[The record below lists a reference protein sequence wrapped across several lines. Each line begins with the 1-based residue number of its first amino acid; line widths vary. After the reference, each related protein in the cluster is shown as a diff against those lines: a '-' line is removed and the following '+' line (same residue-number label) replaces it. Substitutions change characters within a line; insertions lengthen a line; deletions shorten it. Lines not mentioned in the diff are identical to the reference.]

1 MNTIMRRVLLGCS
14 LVALAV
20 ECAGAAGTYYTGNY
34 RSPQQNYAKSSYAA
48 RQQQQQTSYVQDT
61 TYTRT
66 RTVSPNSNA
75 YISAPYQDYTRVVGT
90 GNQQTTNQ
98 TRVVDNTNK
107 AEKGFFFNLGLS
119 HEFAAWNFDM
129 KEAGSKLHYDNIRWN
144 ILEAD
149 MLYRFGGTTPLQIG
163 AGVKYGMQ
171 FGDSDMIDDDITNG
185 GAVVTTWYEDSD
197 HDGLADNYIGQ
208 QIGHSLSIGT
218 SNKGDMLG
226 LYAGFGLT
234 DAFKIGVARVT
245 PSIGYRYLKYKLE
258 TKDDY
263 GLTVDTG
270 FCTNVNGGDEVQ
282 CDPIVIV
289 EYNNNTQQVLWNP
302 DVDPYGFW
310 EIGSGAT
317 GVSTGGTYMF
327 HLPSVSHSYETTWM
341 GPFLALDL
349 DYDVNVYNKFNARFE
364 LGLPMYTSTGDQP
377 YRTDWQHPKSV
388 EDKGGFGDAWHI
400 GLGAN
405 YMTAL
410 TETVFLSLGFSFD
423 YYTMSGGDATTYLN
437 GGYFMGLYDELYD
450 RYAALPEMSGKTEAE
465 IKAYMLNVDPT
476 VQYIDQVQTECPGWV
491 CKVDN
496 EIESIYKSLGIHVG
510 IQAKF

>member
-1 MNTIMRRVLLGCS
+1 MNTIIRKALLGCS

-48 RQQQQQTSYVQDT
+48 RQQQQQTSYAQDT

-66 RTVSPNSNA
+66 RTVAPNNNA

-149 MLYRFGGTTPLQIG
+149 MLYRFGGTTPLQIE

-171 FGDSDMIDDDITNG
+171 FGDSNMIDDDITNG
-185 GAVVTTWYEDSD
+185 GYVVTEWYKDPG
-197 HDGLADNYIGQ
+197 DGSELQYLGQ
-208 QIGHSLSIGT
+208 QVGHSLSIGT

-226 LYAGFGLT
+226 LYGGFGLT

-245 PSIGYRYLKYKLE
+245 PSLGFRYLKYKLE
-258 TKDDY
+258 TKNDY

-270 FCTNVNGGDEVQ
+270 FCTNVYGGDEVQ

-302 DVDPYGFW
+302 TVDLYGFW
-310 EIGSGAT
+310 EIASGAT
-317 GVSTGGTYMF
+317 GVSTAGTYMF

-349 DYDVNVYNKFNARFE
+349 DYDVNIYNKFNARFE
-364 LGLPMYTSTGDQP
+364 FGLPMYTSTGDQP
-377 YRTDWQHPKSV
+377 YRVDWQHPKSV

-400 GLGAN
+400 GLGAK

-410 TETVFLSLGFSFD
+410 TESVFLSLGFSFD
-423 YYTMSGGDATTYLN
+423 YYTMSGGEASTYLN
-437 GGYFMGLYDELYD
+437 SGYYMDIYNKLLQQY
-450 RYAALPEMSGKTEAE
+450 TEAGE
-465 IKAYMLNVDPT
+465 LDQFENDETIKNIKQIQA
-476 VQYIDQVQTECPGWV
+476 ECPGWV